1 MDVSNP
7 SYFSGLL
14 FYSLYVRR
22 YGTVVIIYR
31 KTPIMVVASQVD
43 LFSEQERK
51 AVRSFLSSA
60 LSNVSV
66 CLGRCDH
73 T

>member
-1 MDVSNP
+1 MSNP

-14 FYSLYVRR
+14 FYNLFVLRYVILL
-22 YGTVVIIYR
+22 TVYR

-43 LFSEQERK
+43 LFSEQERRT
-51 AVRSFLSSA
+51 VRSFLSSA

-66 CLGRCDH
+66 CFGRSDDI
-73 T
+73 

>member
-1 MDVSNP
+1 M
-7 SYFSGLL
+7 
-14 FYSLYVRR
+14 
-22 YGTVVIIYR
+22 VIIYR